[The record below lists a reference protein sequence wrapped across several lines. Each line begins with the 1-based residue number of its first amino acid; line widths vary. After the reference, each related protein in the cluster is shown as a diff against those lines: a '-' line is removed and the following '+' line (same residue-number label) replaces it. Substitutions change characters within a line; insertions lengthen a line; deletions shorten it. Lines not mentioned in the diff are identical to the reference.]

1 MVPLRDCTC
10 PFICTSSCARASWFQ
25 IGAPTSRFLFA
36 ASLLSLRLA
45 TASTFAYLEPSASTP
60 VKAVH
65 TVTFDHYSL
74 IVDGKRV
81 FIYSG
86 EFHPFRLPSPD
97 LWRPEQASR
106 SQNRASTMEAF
117 LKSPAR

>member
-10 PFICTSSCARASWFQ
+10 PIICTSSCARASWFQ
-25 IGAPTSRFLFA
+25 IGALTSRFLFA
-36 ASLLSLRLA
+36 ASLLSLRLV

-81 FIYSG
+81 FIYSDRISSIPIT
-86 EFHPFRLPSPD
+86 EP
-97 LWRPEQASR
+97 
-106 SQNRASTMEAF
+106 
-117 LKSPAR
+117 